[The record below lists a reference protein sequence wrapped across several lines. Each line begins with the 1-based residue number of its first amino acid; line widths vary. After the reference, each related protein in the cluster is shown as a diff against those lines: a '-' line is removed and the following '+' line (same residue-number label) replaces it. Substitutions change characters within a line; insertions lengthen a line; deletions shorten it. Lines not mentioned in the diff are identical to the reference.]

1 MSFTK
6 LDSSLTASS
15 IWAEPDS
22 VRILWV
28 TMLSMADK
36 DGNVKASVPGLAH
49 LARKTIPEAEHALSV
64 LLAPDPHSGRKE
76 LDGRRLTEI
85 AGGWHLVTHAFY
97 RESGMSD
104 ETKKYWRDK
113 KQAQRA
119 AKREKK
125 SKTVRDSPPMSA
137 GLASAS
143 GYASASVP
151 EILDTEAFRTAW
163 DDWQAHRKE
172 IKKPLTKTSIKGQ
185 LAQFAEWGEQ
195 RAIAAIRHT
204 IRKGWQG
211 LAEAEASQGVNGAAA
226 KPRALSFDER
236 KRKIGKLR
244 DERNNLFKMKQYE
257 HREFTPEEAEEY
269 RKLTQELQTMEAE

>member
-22 VRILWV
+22 VRIVWV

-36 DGNVKASVPGLAH
+36 EGNVKASVPGLAH
-49 LARKTIPEAEHALSV
+49 LARKTIAETEHALSV
-64 LLAPDPHSGRKE
+64 LSAPDVHSGRKE
-76 LDGRRLTEI
+76 LEGRRITEV

-113 KQAQRA
+113 KKAQRA
-119 AKREKK
+119 ATKK
-125 SKTVRDSPPMSA
+125 SKTVRDSPPKSA

-151 EILDTEAFRTAW
+151 ETLDTEAFRAAW
-163 DDWQAHRKE
+163 EDWQAHRRE

-185 LAQFAEWGEQ
+185 LTQFAQWGEQ
-195 RAIAAIRHT
+195 RSIAAIRYT

-211 LAEAEASQGVNGAAA
+211 LAEEDVPQGGNGVQ
-226 KPRALSFDER
+226 KPRQLSFEDRARR
-236 KRKIGKLR
+236 KGEIQA
-244 DERNNLFKMKQYE
+244 NLNAGFRSAPKDDNGRAIYSEKEQARRQRLE
-257 HREFTPEEAEEY
+257 
-269 RKLTQELQTMEAE
+269 QELESL